1 MEGVT
6 AHGSIQVVT
15 QEEMSE
21 GGQTLRRQVP
31 EQRMAGLRLKRT
43 PIRDTTQS
51 SQREKVLLKSLSPT
65 GQTLGMW
72 DNFKHKFV
80 DWF

>member
-6 AHGSIQVVT
+6 AHGSIQTVT
-15 QEEMSE
+15 QEEMAE

-31 EQRMAGLRLKRT
+31 GQKMAGLRLKLGT
-43 PIRDTTQS
+43 PHTESQS
-51 SQREKVLLKSLSPT
+51 SQRKKVLLKSLSPT
-65 GQTLGMW
+65 GQRMGAW